1 MTTERD
7 RRKARMQAAT
17 ARRADEDAPAA
28 GVTAIRSKPVRITVD
43 LYPEDYRLLSAWT
56 TRAATELDVPRVTA
70 ADAVRAMVRVVAL
83 DETFGLVVLDM
94 IRRGK
99 EGR

>member
-1 MTTERD
+1 MSTDRD
-7 RRKARMQAAT
+7 
-17 ARRADEDAPAA
+17 ARRARLRAATTRRVAEDAPAA
-28 GVTAIRSKPVRITVD
+28 GQTAMRSKPVRITVD

-56 TRAATELDVPRVTA
+56 TRAAAELDVPRVTA
-70 ADAVRAMVRVVAL
+70 ADAVRAMVRVAAL

-99 EGR
+99 SQ